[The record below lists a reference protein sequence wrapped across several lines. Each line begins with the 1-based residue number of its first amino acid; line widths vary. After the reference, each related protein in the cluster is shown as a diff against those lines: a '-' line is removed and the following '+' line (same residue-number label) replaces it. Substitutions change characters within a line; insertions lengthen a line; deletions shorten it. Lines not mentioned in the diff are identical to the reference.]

1 VRTTPAEVIDRYRR
15 QGWWMDTTVDDLF
28 RAATAADRGRLAVI
42 DPANR
47 AALGLGEPQRL
58 GYAELD
64 SRVDAIAAQLLG
76 LGLRRGDIVLVQLPN
91 VWEGVA
97 LYLVAARLGL
107 VLSPVA
113 MQYRRHELEQ
123 IGRLL
128 QPRAVVTC
136 RDFKGC
142 DHAELWAGLAKQL
155 DAHLLVVGNEAPAD
169 ARLLRVGP
177 ATEADCDA
185 VAAAVASAPPL
196 ADDVY
201 TICWTSGTEGA
212 PKGVPRSHNHWIAIS
227 WAHFEAA
234 KIAPGDTLLNPFP
247 MINMAAIGGCFLSW
261 LHGAGTLLLHHPLDL
276 EVYLRQIAIERPQY
290 AIAPPAVLNM
300 LIRDERLLASVD
312 LSSLRCIGS
321 GSAPLSPAMIAGFR
335 DRLGIEIVN
344 LFGSNEGVSLVSG
357 PDEIADPERRAK
369 FFPRFGRAELE
380 WPHRVSKS
388 IETRIVDP
396 ASGEEIHEPGHPGEL
411 LVRGATVFDGYFKA
425 PEMTARAFTA
435 DGFFR
440 TGDLFEIAADE
451 LGPRYYRYTG
461 RCKQIIVRG
470 GVKISP
476 EEIDDVLATCPDFV
490 EGAVVGVPDDVMGE
504 RICAVVVPK
513 PGVEP
518 SLEALGRYF
527 ESRGVA
533 VFKWPE
539 RLRTVAQLPR
549 NPVGKV
555 VRAELLRAAMTPQT

>member
-1 VRTTPAEVIDRYRR
+1 VRTTPAEVIARYRS
-15 QGWWMDTTVDDLF
+15 QGWWSDTTVDGIF
-28 RAATAADRGRLAVI
+28 RAAAAADGGRTAVI

-47 AALGLGEPQRL
+47 SALGLGEPRRL
-58 GYAELD
+58 TYAELE
-64 SRVDAIAAQLLG
+64 SHVDAIAAQLLR
-76 LGLRRGDIVLVQLPN
+76 LGVHRGDIVLAQLPN

-97 LYLVAARLGL
+97 IYLAAARLGL

-113 MQYRRHELEQ
+113 MQYRSHELEQ

-136 RDFKGC
+136 REFKGF
-142 DHAELWAGLAKQL
+142 DHAALWGGLARDL
-155 DAHLLVVGNEAPAD
+155 D
-169 ARLLRVGP
+169 ARLLVAGSDAPVGAQVLQTGA
-177 ATEADCDA
+177 ATAADQAA
-185 VAAAVASAPPL
+185 VAAAVAAEPPQ
-196 ADDVY
+196 ADDIY

-276 EVYLRQIAIERPQY
+276 EVYLRQIAVERPQY

-300 LIRDERLLASVD
+300 LIRDERLLGSVD

-321 GSAPLSPAMIAGFR
+321 GSAPLSPTMIAGFR

-369 FFPRFGRAELE
+369 YFPRFGRADLE
-380 WPHRVSKS
+380 WPHRVSRS

-396 ASGEEIHEPGHPGEL
+396 ETGEEIDEPGRPGEL
-411 LVRGATVFDGYFKA
+411 LVRGAIVFDGYFKA
-425 PEMTARAFTA
+425 PEMTERAFTA
-435 DGFFR
+435 DGFYR

-451 LGPRYYRYTG
+451 LGPRYYRYAG
-461 RCKQIIVRG
+461 RCRQVIVRG

-476 EEIDDVLATCPDFV
+476 EEIEDVLASCPDLV
-490 EGAVVGVPDDVMGE
+490 EGAVVGFPDEVMGE
-504 RICAVVVPK
+504 RICAIVVPK
-513 PGVEP
+513 PGVQP
-518 SLEALGRYF
+518 SLERLGQYF

-539 RLRTVAQLPR
+539 RLRTVAHLPR
-549 NPVGKV
+549 NPLGKV
-555 VRAELLRAAMTPQT
+555 ARAELLRAAMTPQV

>member
-1 VRTTPAEVIDRYRR
+1 MRTTPAEVIARHRS
-15 QGWWMDTTVDDLF
+15 QGWWTDTTVDDLF
-28 RAATAADRGRLAVI
+28 RAAVAADAARTAVI

-47 AALGLGEPQRL
+47 ADLGLGEPQRL
-58 GYAELD
+58 TYAELD
-64 SRVDAIAAQLLG
+64 SRVDAIAAQLLVCG
-76 LGLRRGDIVLVQLPN
+76 LHRGDIVLAQLPN

-97 LYLVAARLGL
+97 LYLATARLGL

-113 MQYRRHELEQ
+113 MQYRRHELDQ
-123 IGRLL
+123 VGRLL

-136 RDFKGC
+136 REFKGF
-142 DHAELWAGLAKQL
+142 DHAALWNGLAREL
-155 DAHLLVVGNEAPAD
+155 DATLLVAGGEAPAG
-169 ARLLRVGP
+169 AQSLRVDP
-177 ATEADCDA
+177 ATDADRTTVRTA
-185 VAAAVASAPPL
+185 IAAAPPQ

-212 PKGVPRSHNHWIAIS
+212 PKGVPRSHNQWIAIS

-234 KIAPGDTLLNPFP
+234 RIAPGDTLLNPFP

-276 EVYLRQIAIERPQY
+276 EVYLRQIAVERPQY

-300 LIRDERLLASVD
+300 LIRDERLLGSVD

-335 DRLGIEIVN
+335 DRLGIEVVN

-357 PDEIADPERRAK
+357 PDEIADPERRARY
-369 FFPRFGRAELE
+369 FPRFGRSDLE

-388 IETRIVDP
+388 IQTRIVDP
-396 ASGEEIHEPGHPGEL
+396 ETGEEIEETGRPGEL
-411 LVRGATVFDGYFKA
+411 LIRGAIVFDGYFKA

-435 DGFFR
+435 DGYYR
-440 TGDLFEIAADE
+440 TGDLFEIASDE
-451 LGPRYYRYTG
+451 RGPRFYRYAG
-461 RCKQIIVRG
+461 RCRQIIVRG

-476 EEIDDVLATCPDFV
+476 EEIDEVLAACPDYL
-490 EGAVVGVPDDVMGE
+490 EGAAVGFPDDVLGE

-513 PGVEP
+513 PGVEA
-518 SLEALGRYF
+518 SLEQLVRHF
-527 ESRGVA
+527 EGRGVA
-533 VFKWPE
+533 KFKWPE

-555 VRAELLRAAMTPQT
+555 VRAELLRAAMTPQI